1 MQHKVLTN
9 EDLMEFEVQ
18 RMDQQRQEE
27 EVIEELKRFRIQEMT
42 RGFSFFEEA
51 LLVVEAQ
58 DQNIEW
64 YMKVAAATQN
74 AIQCYM
80 SSKMRKKKK
89 KRCYRE
95 ITGSFSQ
102 ESRWN

>member
-1 MQHKVLTN
+1 MQHKELTN

-74 AIQCYM
+74 AIQCY
-80 SSKMRKKKK
+80 
-89 KRCYRE
+89 
-95 ITGSFSQ
+95 IDI
-102 ESRWN
+102 